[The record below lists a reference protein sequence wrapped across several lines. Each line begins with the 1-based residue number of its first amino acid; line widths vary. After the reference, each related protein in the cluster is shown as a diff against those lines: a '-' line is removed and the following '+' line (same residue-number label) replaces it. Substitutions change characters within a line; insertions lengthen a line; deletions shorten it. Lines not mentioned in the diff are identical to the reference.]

1 MAAELLVP
9 EVGVLIICVAV
20 GGAEI
25 LKPLFGFL
33 EGAPARGPALDA
45 AAAAAAILAL
55 PVAYLAGVTLIYL
68 HVTQA
73 AGAPAA
79 LWPFAVLISSVLLF
93 MALILFLA
101 AGSGR

>member
-45 AAAAAAILAL
+45 AAAAAILAL

-73 AGAPAA
+73 AEAPAA
-79 LWPFAVLISSVLLF
+79 LWPFAVFISSVLLF